1 MGDKKRHIEK
11 ETMVETESHRIRSM
25 MIMLIVVAVT
35 IGLWYLVSDRD

>member
-1 MGDKKRHIEK
+1 MGDKKRHIE
-11 ETMVETESHRIRSM
+11 ETMVETESHRVRSM

>member
-1 MGDKKRHIEK
+1 MGDKKHHIE
-11 ETMVETESHRIRSM
+11 ESIVETESHRVRSM

>member
-1 MGDKKRHIEK
+1 MGDKKRHIE
-11 ETMVETESHRIRSM
+11 ESMVEAESHRVRSM